1 MIMNIS
7 DDILI
12 QHAQQGNERAFAQL
26 VERYHE
32 RIFNVCFRI
41 VGDFHDAEEATMD
54 AFLACYRSLVSF
66 EGRSSFDTWVYRIA
80 IRCAY
85 KYREKRP
92 PENINIGESELAEIH
107 SADEPDEIL
116 SQAEIQKAIEQAI
129 DKLPDRLRDVTV
141 LYFLEGLSYQ
151 DIAEILECPVGTVG
165 SRINSSRRYMKQRL
179 GHLIKE

>member
-7 DDILI
+7 DEILV

-26 VERYHE
+26 VERYQE

-54 AFLACYRSLVSF
+54 AFLACYRSISTF
-66 EGRSSFDTWVYRIA
+66 ERRSSFATWLYRIA

-85 KYREKRP
+85 KRREKHPSESIRAD
-92 PENINIGESELAEIH
+92 ESEIPEGR
-107 SADEPDEIL
+107 STDEPYKLLRQE
-116 SQAEIQKAIEQAI
+116 EIQKAIEQVMET
-129 DKLPDRLRDVTV
+129 LPDRLKEVTI
-141 LYFLEGLSYQ
+141 LHFLEGLSYR
-151 DIAEILECPVGTVG
+151 DIAEIVECPIGTVG
-165 SRINSSRRYMKQRL
+165 SRINAARRYMQQRL

>member
-41 VGDFHDAEEATMD
+41 VGNFHDAEEATMD
-54 AFLACYRSLVSF
+54 TFLACYRSLDNF
-66 EGRSSFDTWVYRIA
+66 EGRASFATWVYRIA

-85 KYREKRP
+85 RYREKRP
-92 PENINIGESELAEIH
+92 PESLNIGESELSERH
-107 SADEPDEIL
+107 SNAEPDKIL
-116 SQAEIQKAIEQAI
+116 GQAEIQKAIEQAMGM
-129 DKLPDRLRDVTV
+129 LPDRLRDVTV
-141 LYFLEGLSYQ
+141 LYFLEGLSYS
-151 DIAEILECPVGTVG
+151 DIAEILECPIGTVG
-165 SRINSSRRYMKQRL
+165 SRINSARRYMKQRL